1 MCEQGHIVEDKIFSP
16 TMSEDQQI
24 SQRPRSHPYQEYIQR
39 QRNLENAAK
48 VEVPGGRKLWR
59 QMVTGFICAA
69 CLGFIM
75 LLLGSIFIGQAIKGE
90 NSITIMLC
98 VMGMVCGMIILV
110 GTGIL
115 GRLFISRKWRV
126 QQGREPVNHPEA
138 CFHTCSIIYT
148 PSQDQLNN
156 PQFVDPPPAYEMII
170 YSQQRRTSSEDNLP
184 GSVEVNT
191 ETGTIVQPVML
202 APPKYSVAAAPIPS
216 YGEPV

>member
-1 MCEQGHIVEDKIFSP
+1 MSDEQRI
-16 TMSEDQQI
+16 SE
-24 SQRPRSHPYQEYIQR
+24 RPRSHPYEEYVQR
-39 QRNLENAAK
+39 QRNIANAAK
-48 VEVPGGRKLWR
+48 IEVPGGRKLWR

-75 LLLGSIFIGQAIKGE
+75 LLLGSIFIGQAIQGD

-98 VMGMVCGMIILV
+98 VMGMVCGLIILV

-126 QQGREPVNHPEA
+126 QQGREPVHNPEA

-156 PQFVDPPPAYEMII
+156 PQFLDPPPAYEMII
-170 YSQQRRTSSEDNLP
+170 YSQQRRTSSDENLA
-184 GSVEVNT
+184 GSVEVNN

-202 APPKYSVAAAPIPS
+202 APPKYSVAAAPIPP
-216 YGEPV
+216 YGDPV

>member
-1 MCEQGHIVEDKIFSP
+1 
-16 TMSEDQQI
+16 MSDAQRI
-24 SQRPRSHPYQEYIQR
+24 SERPRSHPYQEYIQR
-39 QRNLENAAK
+39 QRNLVSSAK

-75 LLLGSIFIGQAIKGE
+75 LLLGSIFIGQAINGD

-98 VMGMVCGMIILV
+98 VMGIVCGLIILV

-126 QQGREPVNHPEA
+126 QHGQEPVHNPEA

-148 PSQDQLNN
+148 PSQDQLNSS
-156 PQFVDPPPAYEMII
+156 QFVDPPPAYEMII
-170 YSQQRRTSSEDNLP
+170 YRQQQRRISSDENLA
-184 GSVEVNT
+184 GSVEVNN
-191 ETGTIVQPVML
+191 ETGTSIQPVLL
-202 APPKYSVAAAPIPS
+202 APPKYSIAAAPIPS
-216 YGEPV
+216 YGDPV